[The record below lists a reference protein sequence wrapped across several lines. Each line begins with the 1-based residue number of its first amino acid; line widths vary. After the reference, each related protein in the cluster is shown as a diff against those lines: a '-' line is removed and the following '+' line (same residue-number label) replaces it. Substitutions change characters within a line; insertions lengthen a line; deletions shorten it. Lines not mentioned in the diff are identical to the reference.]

1 MAAVEIFLNRGI
13 SLYEGRLANY
23 NRLVFEYESRLFGE
37 DAAEEAYK
45 IINSATFELQDDE
58 LTIQEEYLAN
68 NQEILASGDV
78 VAVDDVVYIC
88 LPVGWKKM

>member
-13 SLYEGRLANY
+13 SLYEGRFANY
-23 NRLVFEYESRLFGE
+23 NRLVFEYESRLSGE

-58 LTIQEEYLAN
+58 LAIQEEYLAN

>member
-13 SLYEGRLANY
+13 SLYEGRFANY
-23 NRLVFEYESRLFGE
+23 NRLVFEYESRLSGE

-45 IINSATFELQDDE
+45 IINSASFELNDHE
-58 LTIQEEYLAN
+58 LAIQEEYLAN
-68 NQEILASGDV
+68 NEAVITSGDMV
-78 VAVDDVVYIC
+78 TVDDVAYIC

>member
-13 SLYEGRLANY
+13 SLYEGRFANY
-23 NRLVFEYESRLFGE
+23 NRLVFEYESRLSGE

-58 LTIQEEYLAN
+58 LAIQEEYLAN
-68 NQEILASGDV
+68 NQEILDSGDV
-78 VAVDDVVYIC
+78 VAVDDVAYIC
-88 LPVGWKKM
+88 LPIGWKKM